1 MKLIHKFKK
10 DLFTLG
16 KTGFLF
22 LLVLLPL
29 IVGGWISCGKP
40 GANAPVGPSL
50 GMNLSVN
57 LQASSSAKAKLLGA
71 ATNEVYYSVT
81 GPAMSPV
88 TGVAGPFTTSADTGT
103 VSLSLLV
110 PQGSAR
116 LMAFQMNDASNH
128 SPLAIGAVQTD
139 IGGSGVNQTVEMGSL
154 IRNCYNERS
163 AYFSDGCYFS
173 FQSENLADA
182 ATVGGPAGYDIDF
195 LPNGATFQLSA
206 LNSDT
211 LIYMGN
217 NNLVNDAMAP
227 STGYV
232 ANSTLAKQ
240 AAGAA
245 VTDPVAGDVFCINL
259 GSGNGFAWL
268 YVVNMG
274 LGPGTSGPNFEFRLN
289 NTLNYYGYQQ
299 TTGDLA
305 GPCATPVPTPTP
317 CPLC

>member
-1 MKLIHKFKK
+1 MMKWMGEPKK
-10 DLFTLG
+10 NLSRSVKVALPVLF
-16 KTGFLF
+16 
-22 LLVLLPL
+22 VLLPL

-40 GANAPVGPSL
+40 GDSPVEPSQ

-57 LQASSSAKAKLLGA
+57 LQSSSAAKAKLLGA

-81 GPAMSPV
+81 GPAMAPV
-88 TGVAGPFTTSADTGT
+88 TGVAGPFTTSGNSGLVT
-103 VSLSLLV
+103 LSLLV

-116 LMAFQMNDASNH
+116 LMAFQINDASNH
-128 SPLAIGAVQTD
+128 QPLAIGAVQSD
-139 IGGSGVNQTVEMGSL
+139 IGPSGVNLTAEMGSL
-154 IRNCYNERS
+154 IRNCYNVKS
-163 AYFSDGCYFS
+163 ASFSDGCYFT

-182 ATVGGPAGYDIDF
+182 ESVGSPVGYDINF

-206 LNSDT
+206 LNSDS

-217 NNLVNDAMAP
+217 NNLVNDALAP

-245 VTDPVAGDVFCINL
+245 VTDPVAGDIFCVNL

-274 LGPGTSGPNFEFRLN
+274 LGPGVSGPNFEFRLN
-289 NTLNYYGYQQ
+289 SSLNYYGYQQ

-305 GPCATPVPTPTP
+305 GPCPTPIPTPTP

>member
-1 MKLIHKFKK
+1 MDQHLNRREA
-10 DLFTLG
+10 G
-16 KTGFLF
+16 AVC

-29 IVGGWISCGKP
+29 FVWGVTSCGKP
-40 GANAPVGPSL
+40 GADSPVGPSL

-57 LQASSSAKAKLLGA
+57 LQSANNNAKAALLGA

-81 GPAMSPV
+81 GSAMSPV
-88 TGVAGPFTTSADTGT
+88 TGVAGPFTTSGSTGT
-103 VSLSLLV
+103 VTLSLLV

-116 LMAFQMNDASNH
+116 LMAFQINDGSTH
-128 SPLAIGAVQTD
+128 QPLAIGAVQTD

-154 IRNCYNERS
+154 VRNCYNER
-163 AYFSDGCYFS
+163 AGYFYNGCYFT

-195 LPNGATFQLSA
+195 LPNGGTFQLNA
-206 LNSDT
+206 LNGET
-211 LIYMGN
+211 LAYMGN

-259 GSGNGFAWL
+259 GSSIGFAWL

-274 LGPGTSGPNFEFRLN
+274 SGPGVSSPNFEFRLN
-289 NTLNYYGYQQ
+289 STLNYYGYQQ

-305 GPCATPVPTPTP
+305 GPCATPIPTPTP